1 MYCTA
6 EDIRGELYLPLIKQM
21 ETRFSTGFDGFLEG
35 HAAKATDYINAQLT
49 GRFPVPFNNPP
60 SIIVSIAAKLAA
72 YFAIAQFSEREE
84 ISEDKYKAAKEMLA
98 GLRDAGHLPGEISA
112 PRGSIRG
119 GSLSQ
124 VFTDDEL
131 AGW

>member
-21 ETRFSTGFDGFLEG
+21 ETRFGTGFDAFLEG
-35 HAAKATDYINAQLT
+35 HAVKATDYINAQLA
-49 GRFPVPFNNPP
+49 GRFPVPFRVPP
-60 SIIVSIAAKLAA
+60 SIIVSVAAKLAA

-84 ISEDKYKAAKEMLA
+84 LSEDKYKAAKEMLA
-98 GLRDAGHLPGEISA
+98 GLRDAGHLPGEIL
-112 PRGSIRG
+112 PPGNVRG
-119 GSLSQ
+119 GSLPQ